1 MTDPTFSHD
10 RAIAQ
15 LKQARIQLLRLHKAL
30 LDAEKNTYE
39 ITHGP
44 IVSNM
49 EFFNLVLNH
58 EWFQWLRPISGLI
71 AEVDEA
77 IGNKKAPIEPDTA
90 GVYLER
96 AYTLIVVDPTGDSH
110 GRKYYEAIERD
121 ANVARLHV
129 ELTQILQ
136 VDGDTTN

>member
-1 MTDPTFSHD
+1 MTSFSHD
-10 RAIAQ
+10 RAIDQ

-77 IGNKKAPIEPDTA
+77 IGNKKAPIVPDMA
-90 GVYLER
+90 VIYLER
-96 AYTLIVVDPTGDSH
+96 LTTIVVVNPADGH
-110 GRKYYEAIERD
+110 GIKYYEAIERD
-121 ANVARLHV
+121 ADVARLHV
-129 ELTQILQ
+129 ELSQILQ
-136 VDGDTTN
+136 VEGDAIG

>member
-1 MTDPTFSHD
+1 MTANDFSHD
-10 RAIAQ
+10 RAIDQ
-15 LKQARIQLLRLHKAL
+15 LKATRHQLLRLHKAL

-44 IVSNM
+44 ISSNM

-58 EWFQWLRPISGLI
+58 EWFQWLRPISALI

-77 IGNKKAPIEPDTA
+77 IGNKKDPIAPDMA
-90 GVYLER
+90 VVYLER
-96 AYTLIVVDPTGDSH
+96 TYSLIAVNPTGDSH
-110 GRKYYEAIERD
+110 GIKYYEAIERD
-121 ANVARLHV
+121 ADVARLHV

-136 VDGDTTN
+136 VMG

>member
-1 MTDPTFSHD
+1 MTANTFSHD
-10 RAIAQ
+10 RAIDQ
-15 LKQARIQLLRLHKAL
+15 LRQTRLQLLRLHKAL

-44 IVSNM
+44 IASNM

-58 EWFQWLRPISGLI
+58 EWFQWLRPMSGLI

-77 IGNKKAPIEPDTA
+77 IGNKQAPIAPSTA
-90 GVYLER
+90 VVYLER
-96 AYTLIVVDPTGDSH
+96 TYTLIVVDPTGTGH
-110 GRKYYEAIERD
+110 AVKYYEAIERD
-121 ANVARLHV
+121 ADVARLHV

-136 VDGDTTN
+136 VDGEAIG

>member
-1 MTDPTFSHD
+1 MTDNAFSHD

-30 LDAEKNTYE
+30 LEAEKNTYE

-71 AEVDEA
+71 AEVDET
-77 IGNKKAPIEPDTA
+77 IGNKKAPIQPEMA
-90 GVYLER
+90 VGYLER
-96 AYTLIVVDPTGDSH
+96 TYKLIVVNPTGDSH
-110 GRKYYEAIERD
+110 GMKYYEAIERD
-121 ANVARLHV
+121 ADVARLHV
-129 ELTQILQ
+129 ELIQILQ
-136 VDGDTTN
+136 VDGDAIG